1 MRIGLVCPYPWDVP
15 GGPALLA
22 AQTGAVLLPAVCQ
35 FDGAGWRIVIHSEVT
50 LDPGLRL
57 RDRVTAAMQAVA
69 DAFGTSIARQPE
81 DWHMLGRV
89 WADVPPDPPSGPTGE
104 ERR

>member
-1 MRIGLVCPYPWDVP
+1 MRFFSRTATMP

-22 AQTGAVLLPAVCQ
+22 DRTGAGLFPAVCQ
-35 FDGAGWRIVIHSEVT
+35 FDGTGWRMVIHPEVT

-57 RDRVTAAMQAVA
+57 RDRVTAAMQADA

-81 DWHMLGRV
+81 DWHKLGRD
-89 WADVPPDPPSGPTGE
+89 WADVPPDPPRGATGE